1 MQRLAVTW
9 VTERGKGWNFVGE
22 RGEGSGVRECIGVLH
37 CVQDDGKNKQRRK
50 QFQAST

>member
-1 MQRLAVTW
+1 M
-9 VTERGKGWNFVGE
+9 GH
-22 RGEGSGVRECIGVLH
+22 RGEAKAGILREKGVESSGVHECIGILH